1 MGKGLPPEIEEGM
14 DGLDFDPP
22 TSSFKCLSY
31 ELRIIAGHYDIL
43 IAIFDVCILKRYF
56 GFLLIDI
63 YRISIKICRC
73 FLWMQLFYQA
83 LRDTYGA
90 VAALH

>member
-1 MGKGLPPEIEEGM
+1 MGKGLPPEIEKGM

-22 TSSFKCLSY
+22 TSSFKCLSN

-56 GFLLIDI
+56 
-63 YRISIKICRC
+63 
-73 FLWMQLFYQA
+73 
-83 LRDTYGA
+83 
-90 VAALH
+90 